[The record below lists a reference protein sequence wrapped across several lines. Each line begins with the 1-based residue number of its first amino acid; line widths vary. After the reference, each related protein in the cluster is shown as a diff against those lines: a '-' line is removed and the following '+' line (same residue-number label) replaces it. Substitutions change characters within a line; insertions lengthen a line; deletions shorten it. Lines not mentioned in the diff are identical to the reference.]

1 MTLDRG
7 AVQQQQHGATTTT
20 RRCASATSSPS
31 AGPSSFLHGVKK
43 AVILLCPGDPA
54 SDQASAAAAAGRA
67 AAAAVPGRAVR
78 VQFTSPTT
86 SAAAVPRSPRP
97 AERRPQRSASVAS
110 DRYQSALKSVDLIMG
125 VRT

>member
-54 SDQASAAAAAGRA
+54 SDQASAAAAA
-67 AAAAVPGRAVR
+67 AAVPGRAVR

-110 DRYQSALKSVDLIMG
+110 DRYQSALKSIDLIMG

>member
-7 AVQQQQHGATTTT
+7 AVQQQQQHGATTTT

-67 AAAAVPGRAVR
+67 AAVPGRAVR

-110 DRYQSALKSVDLIMG
+110 DRYQSALKSIDLIMG